1 METIISFLETFIP
14 FVIVLGILV
23 FVHELG
29 HFLTAKRAGVK
40 VLEFGF
46 GYPPRLFA
54 VRRNETDYSIN
65 LLPLGG
71 FVRLLGEEDPSEPG
85 SLASRG
91 VWTRFVVLCA
101 GSAMNAI
108 LAVALFAISFMVP
121 RDVTT
126 GPVVI
131 SEVVANS
138 PAEMAGIKSGDT
150 IVKIN
155 DRRIQSTADVSYAVH
170 LNIGS
175 ETTVVLQRDRFT
187 QSSVKLIPRWNY
199 PANQGPMGVV
209 ISMPTGYKSQE
220 AYPIWEAV
228 PMGIRKSLDM
238 LVITKN
244 DLVSMAIRR
253 ILPEVAGPIGI
264 AQMTGEVS
272 RIGFGYL
279 VEFAGLLSINLAVMN
294 MLPIPMLDGGRVFFV
309 LLEGVR
315 RGRRIPAEKE
325 AFVHMVGMALLLGF
339 VALISYYDILRIIKG
354 ESLFR

>member
-1 METIISFLETFIP
+1 METVISFV
-14 FVIVLGILV
+14 VILGLLV

-54 VRRNETDYSIN
+54 IRRNETEYSIN

-71 FVRLLGEEDPSEPG
+71 FVKLLGEEDPSAQG
-85 SLASRG
+85 SLASRSA
-91 VWTRFVVLCA
+91 WTRFVVLSA
-101 GSAMNAI
+101 GSAMNA
-108 LAVALFAISFMVP
+108 LFAVALFSASFMVP

-126 GPVVI
+126 GSVKI
-131 SEVVANS
+131 SEVVPNS
-138 PAEMAGIKSGDT
+138 PAEIAGIKSGDT
-150 IVKIN
+150 IVRIN
-155 DRRIQSTADVSYAVH
+155 DRTIQSTADVSYAVH
-170 LNIGS
+170 LNLGS
-175 ETTVVLQRDRFT
+175 ETTVVLQRDRFA
-187 QSSVKLIPRWNY
+187 QESVKLIPRWNY
-199 PANQGPMGVV
+199 PANQGPMGIV
-209 ISMPTGYKSQE
+209 IGMPTGYKTTE
-220 AYPIWEAV
+220 AYPIWEAI

-238 LVITKN
+238 LTITKN
-244 DLVSMAIRR
+244 DLISMAIRR

-309 LLEGVR
+309 LLEAVR
-315 RGRRIPAEKE
+315 RGRRIPPEKE
-325 AFVHMVGMALLLGF
+325 AFVHMVGMALLLTF
-339 VALISYYDILRIIKG
+339 VAIISYYDILRIIKG